1 MFRQVLVAY
10 DGSAPAEAA
19 LTAALDL
26 ARGQP
31 TDLLLAVV
39 VADLPLDVEMS
50 SGAMLEAS
58 REAQQAEAERIL
70 AVARERVAQA
80 DIPCRCAVLLS
91 GGRRTAE
98 VIVDHAV
105 REHAGLI
112 VVGSHGR
119 RGVSRALLGSDAE
132 LVARL
137 SPVPVLI
144 VKMPPAPR

>member
-1 MFRQVLVAY
+1 MFRKMLVAY
-10 DGSAPAEAA
+10 DGSSPSLAA
-19 LTAALDL
+19 LNTALGL

-31 TDLLLAVV
+31 TELMLTLVLD
-39 VADLPLDVEMS
+39 DLPLDVEMS

-58 REAQQAEAERIL
+58 RQARQTEAELVL
-70 AVARERVAQA
+70 AKARARVTQA
-80 DIPCRCAVLLS
+80 DLPCDCAILEAD
-91 GGRRTAE
+91 GRRTAE
-98 VIVDHAV
+98 VIVAHAE

-112 VVGSHGR
+112 VIGSHGR

-144 VKMPPAPR
+144 VKEPSSAT

>member
-1 MFRQVLVAY
+1 
-10 DGSAPAEAA
+10 
-19 LTAALDL
+19 
-26 ARGQP
+26 
-31 TDLLLAVV
+31 VV

>member
-31 TDLLLAVV
+31 TDLLLAIV

-58 REAQQAEAERIL
+58 REAQQAEAQRLL
-70 AVARERVAQA
+70 AAARVRVEEA
-80 DIPCRCAVLLS
+80 DLPCRCAVLQS

-98 VIVDHAV
+98 VLVEHAV

-119 RGVSRALLGSDAE
+119 RGVSRAFLGSDAE

-144 VKMPPAPR
+144 VKSPSAAR

>member
-31 TDLLLAVV
+31 TDLLLAIVV
-39 VADLPLDVEMS
+39 SDLPLDVEMS
-50 SGAMLEAS
+50 SGTMLEAS
-58 REAQQAEAERIL
+58 REAQQAEAQRIL
-70 AVARERVAQA
+70 AAARMRVEQA
-80 DIPCRCAVLLS
+80 DLSCRCAVLLS

-98 VIVDHAV
+98 VIVEHAT

-144 VKMPPAPR
+144 VKTPAAPR